1 MFAVEHTAVR
11 YTKKGKVLYF
21 LNQLMQDVLL
31 PVEQELILLHC
42 GVGEDAPLSFSQLAG
57 RLELSSSKE
66 AARRYLQA
74 VEKTRAAIPGSEL
87 AFWVASYEPK
97 TL

>member
-21 LNQLMQDVLL
+21 LDRLMQDVLL
-31 PVEQELILLHC
+31 PVEQKLILLHC
-42 GVGEDAPLSFSQLAG
+42 GVDEDEPLSFAQLAG